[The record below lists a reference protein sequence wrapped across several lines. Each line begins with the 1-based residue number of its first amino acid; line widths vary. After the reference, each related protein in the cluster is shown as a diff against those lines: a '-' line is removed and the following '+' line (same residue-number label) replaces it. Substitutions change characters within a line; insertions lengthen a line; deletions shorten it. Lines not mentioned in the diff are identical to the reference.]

1 MNTSIK
7 HDSQG
12 FLIGE
17 LIETSKVAL
26 ASQQTSMGIWRGIRA
41 DVSAIARAMGVAS
54 RASSAQQGEAR
65 TPRKV
70 SEPAGRA
77 ASSAVGLRP
86 YGAQVQVATPR
97 GRDVGGRFLPAPAV
111 KPGAIKDVAE
121 KAVLAVAGHA
131 MPAVPVLGN
140 GAGGEVVVPRGR
152 DVGGRFLP
160 APAISGGAIKDIAG
174 GASIATAKA
183 VIREPSG
190 RFGSGGKPRGDGG
203 GDGGIGDS
211 LIADKLGKVA
221 DIIKGFAQSAENVDP
236 AVTAMGEIKA
246 VVQPIGRLAFTL
258 FGRSPEKKKERWYSK
273 ILKALTGKKEST
285 TVVAG
290 GGDEGGLGVAL
301 PARLIAGIGSALVAA
316 LGVIGAAGLGMY
328 IGTKIY
334 EWLDKSG
341 IATKVFDAFDSIG
354 AWFKEKV
361 AKPLADAKDSA
372 NRGFNEVD
380 RTTLNKDQLRRS
392 ELTTTFNA
400 DGSVMPGDP
409 NPPLAPAKDVSQAA
423 GRGAAHVKNFLAEKA
438 SFKPVDS
445 SNDPLSKEY
454 QDRQKNQRTGKG
466 VSGLAGARWNNG
478 AREDLTGA
486 AVVAGVDPGLVAQI
500 GRFESEFDSKAT
512 PTRRDGS
519 RISSAHGYGQFID
532 GTWTDIVNRHGSK
545 YGVEGAGKLTTDQA
559 GALRNDPKLQA
570 AMLAEFTKENVAKGR
585 ANGGKDDAANVYA
598 YHNLGDGDA
607 KRMLSAVKSNPAM
620 SARDALIGGRDIG
633 EKERAR
639 IESVISN
646 NKSLYGN
653 GSIPASAAYARM
665 GQKMR
670 DGDSYAADARLLASN
685 GGVARSASGI
695 RVPGTVSVAGLQT
708 VVPAN
713 IPSSVPQKL
722 PSSPEVTMPPPSPS
736 EKQRPIVVSS
746 NTPVGQNVSD
756 RTIAHTASGGIGS
769 DGRW

>member
-26 ASQQTSMGIWRGIRA
+26 ASQQAGVGIWRGIRA
-41 DVSAIARAMGVAS
+41 DVSAIAKAMGLAS
-54 RASSAQQGEAR
+54 RASSSQQGEAR
-65 TPRKV
+65 TSRKI

-97 GRDVGGRFLPAPAV
+97 GRDAAGRFLPAPAV
-111 KPGAIKDVAE
+111 
-121 KAVLAVAGHA
+121 
-131 MPAVPVLGN
+131 
-140 GAGGEVVVPRGR
+140 
-152 DVGGRFLP
+152 
-160 APAISGGAIKDIAG
+160 SGGAIKDIAD
-174 GASIATAKA
+174 KA
-183 VIREPSG
+183 ESARAVAEFRDGKG
-190 RFGSGGKPRGDGG
+190 RFGGGGKKDPKSAKKEKKEKKEKEDADTGK
-203 GDGGIGDS
+203 S
-211 LIADKLGKVA
+211 AFVDKLGRVA
-221 DIIKGFAQSAENVDP
+221 SNLKDIAESTANVDP
-236 AVTAMGEIKA
+236 AIAAAGEIKA

-258 FGRSPEKKKERWYSK
+258 FGRSDKQKKERWYSK
-273 ILKALTGKKEST
+273 ILNALTGKKEST

-290 GGDEGGLGVAL
+290 GGDEGGAMLSGFFGGGLMRAML
-301 PARLIAGIGSALVAA
+301 PIVAA
-316 LGVIGAAGLGMY
+316 IGTAIIAMAPVVGAALAAAVAAVVVGWLAKKAVDALKPIVEEGY
-328 IGTKIY
+328 KDFSNGRDAVSKNRVAPTGQTLDSSGRDLNDPRRIDRKEATGTDGRAINDPRRVD
-334 EWLDKSG
+334 LVKS
-341 IATKVFDAFDSIG
+341 DA
-354 AWFKEKV
+354 
-361 AKPLADAKDSA
+361 PL
-372 NRGFNEVD
+372 
-380 RTTLNKDQLRRS
+380 
-392 ELTTTFNA
+392 
-400 DGSVMPGDP
+400 P
-409 NPPLAPAKDVSQAA
+409 PAKNFAESL
-423 GRGAAHVKNFLAEKA
+423 GRGVEHSKEFLVEKA
-438 SFKPVDS
+438 GFKSLDS

>member
-41 DVSAIARAMGVAS
+41 DVSAIARAMGIAS

-97 GRDVGGRFLPAPAV
+97 GRDA
-111 KPGAIKDVAE
+111 
-121 KAVLAVAGHA
+121 
-131 MPAVPVLGN
+131 
-140 GAGGEVVVPRGR
+140 
-152 DVGGRFLP
+152 GGRFLP
-160 APAISGGAIKDIAG
+160 APAISGGAIKDIAD
-174 GASIATAKA
+174 KA
-183 VIREPSG
+183 DAARAVAEIRDTKG
-190 RFGSGGKPRGDGG
+190 RFGSGGGKDPKAAKKEKKEKKEKEDADTGK
-203 GDGGIGDS
+203 S
-211 LIADKLGKVA
+211 AFVDKLGRVA
-221 DIIKGFAQSAENVDP
+221 SNLKDIAESTANVDP
-236 AVTAMGEIKA
+236 AIAAAGEIKA

-258 FGRSPEKKKERWYSK
+258 FGRSDKQKKERWYSK

-290 GGDEGGLGVAL
+290 GGDEGGLGIAL

-341 IATKVFDAFDSIG
+341 IATKVFDAFDAVG

-380 RTTLNKDQLRRS
+380 RTALNKEQLRRS

-400 DGSVMPGDP
+400 DGSITPGDP
-409 NPPLAPAKDVSQAA
+409 NPPLAPAKGVSQAA
-423 GRGAAHVKNFLAEKA
+423 GRGAAHVKNFLVEKA
-438 SFKPVDS
+438 GFTPLDA
-445 SNDPLSKEY
+445 SNDPLSKEH
-454 QDRQKNQRTGKG
+454 QDRQKNQRAGKG

-486 AVVAGVDPGLVAQI
+486 AVAAGVDPGLVAQI
-500 GRFESEFDSKAT
+500 GRFESGFDSKAA
-512 PTRRDGS
+512 PTRSDGS
-519 RISSAHGYGQFID
+519 RMSSAHGYGQFID
-532 GTWTDIVNRHGSK
+532 GTWTDVVNRHGSK
-545 YGVEGAGKLTTDQA
+545 YGVAGAGKLTTDQA

-633 EKERAR
+633 EKERSR
-639 IESVISN
+639 IENVISN

-670 DGDSYAADARLLASN
+670 DGDGYAADARLLASN
-685 GGVARSASGI
+685 GGVARSSSGV
-695 RVPGTVSVAGLQT
+695 RMPGTVSVVSLQS

-746 NTPVGQNVSD
+746 NTPVGQNVGD

-769 DGRW
+769 AGWW